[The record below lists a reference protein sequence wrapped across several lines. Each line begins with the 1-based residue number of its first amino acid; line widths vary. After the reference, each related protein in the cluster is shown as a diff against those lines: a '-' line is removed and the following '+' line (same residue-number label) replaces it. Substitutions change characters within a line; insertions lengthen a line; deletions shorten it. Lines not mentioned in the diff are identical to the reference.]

1 MAYKHVIRAKTKNLF
16 NVNSE
21 WERVIA
27 PLTDVNLSIEGNTI
41 SGTDLADG
49 VSAIISPTKIPISTN
64 KVYYTSGQCSGQP
77 SILVRLTDESGEV
90 LTTGIAETYYPYNQY
105 YKAFI
110 VYLNGTF
117 SITNDNAKYLQ
128 LGLRFAKG
136 TSTSI
141 RVTFTNIQVE
151 LGSTPTPYTPYN
163 YLQSNKRMI
172 KVSDV
177 CQLLDKSN
185 YEVTSTKV
193 GITWTNNGDG
203 TVTANGNV
211 VSGTIY
217 SAYRI
222 SLPQFREVKN
232 NHKYALF
239 SGINNIN
246 VAYVECIVY
255 LIKKNGSYFFKN
267 CVETNI
273 AGTFGFTIS
282 QGEYSLL
289 QCVELRVR
297 ADYTANNLVFKPQ
310 LYDLTEMYGSGHE
323 PATVAEFRQ
332 RFPNEL
338 YPYSPQCWLTSY
350 KSAVVCK
357 TKNLF
362 DVNNAAPYAFYDY
375 NPPSDQ
381 LFVKDGI
388 YTTKLNNY
396 NLGCGLR
403 IKDGWQLPAGVYTL
417 SVKVVDSS
425 DFGVNG
431 FANTGFYY
439 KTADG
444 TWHELTG
451 RHHSYA
457 PGKTLAFATN
467 IPEHIELRLYLNY
480 QNMNGQPL
488 AGYISYKDIQVE
500 QGSTPTS
507 YVPYQHL

>member
-41 SGTDLADG
+41 SGVDLANG
-49 VSAIISPTKIPISTN
+49 ISAIISPTKIPISTN
-64 KVYYTSGQCSGQP
+64 KVYYTSGQCSGDS

-136 TSTSI
+136 TSTST
-141 RVTFTNIQVE
+141 RATFTNVQVE

-177 CQLLDKSN
+177 CQLYAKNIWQEYTDLHGVSIKNNNDGSITLNGTATETFFYTNILDYEIKPNHVYFYFDAYNEEPSWSTYVGGCEGKIIDAGGASGAN
-185 YEVTSTKV
+185 YAIYNLKRE
-193 GITWTNNGDG
+193 
-203 TVTANGNV
+203 
-211 VSGTIY
+211 GTI
-217 SAYRI
+217 AKARPD
-222 SLPQFREVKN
+222 LPKN
-232 NHKYALF
+232 LLNTF
-239 SGINNIN
+239 
-246 VAYVECIVY
+246 CICY
-255 LIKKNGSYFFKN
+255 K
-267 CVETNI
+267 
-273 AGTFGFTIS
+273 GFT
-282 QGEYSLL
+282 L
-289 QCVELRVR
+289 
-297 ADYTANNLVFKPQ
+297 NNVTIKPQ
-310 LYDLTEMYGSGHE
+310 LFDLTEMFGAGHE

-350 KSAVVCK
+350 KSAVICK

-362 DVNNAAPYAFYDY
+362 DVNNAAPYTFTND
-375 NPPSDQ
+375 NPPSNRIS
-381 LFVKDGI
+381 LKDGI
-388 YTTKLNNY
+388 YTTTYNNY
-396 NLGCGLR
+396 NVGSGLR
-403 IKDGWQLPAGVYTL
+403 IKDGLVLSPGTYTL
-417 SVKVVDSS
+417 SLSVITV
-425 DFGVNG
+425 GETTPITGLTYG
-431 FANTGFYY
+431 FRLY
-439 KTADG
+439 KSDG
-444 TWHELTG
+444 TKPVITTYTE
-451 RHHSYA
+451 
-457 PGKTLAFATN
+457 AFSSRSSHAFT
-467 IPEHIELRLYLNY
+467 IPSDCTDIRLYLSPHCASAQDY
-480 QNMNGQPL
+480 V
-488 AGYISYKDIQVE
+488 YISLKDIQIE
-500 QGSTPTS
+500 QGSTATS